1 MVNKDN
7 RSINEQSE
15 ILDEIKVFY
24 KTLYLSHDDNLE
36 DVELSNLFDDN
47 IAPRLSEEQKQ
58 SIDSPISLSEAH
70 NTLKRFKNN
79 KAPGTTGFQ
88 ADFFKFFWKDVGPFI
103 IRSFNCSIRKGELS
117 TSQKLGII
125 SIIPKG
131 NKPRELLK
139 NWRPISLLNTTY
151 KIFSGIIANRL
162 KTVLNTLIH
171 ENQKG
176 FLAGRF
182 IGENTRLLYDV
193 ISQTEIQNKAGM
205 VLLLD
210 FEKAFDSVSWKF
222 IFKVLRFF
230 NFGEFFIRLVSI
242 ILNNIKLCVIQH
254 GIFSEF
260 FHVGRGCRQGDPA
273 SPYIFLL
280 CVEIMGLMIRD
291 NKDISGI
298 KLFDYEYKLLQYADD
313 TTILLDGSEKSL
325 KAALTLVDQFSKFSG
340 LKPNH
345 DKTCCVKIGALK
357 DEHLHFST
365 RYNIQWSQEPFTFL
379 GITFTENLENMLE
392 LNYREK
398 IDIIK
403 RMICTWSRRHLSTIG
418 RITVVKSW
426 LISKITHLLMVL
438 PSPDETVI
446 KEIDTL
452 IFNYI
457 WNSKV
462 DRVARKIITK
472 DFWKAD

>member
-1 MVNKDN
+1 M
-7 RSINEQSE
+7 
-15 ILDEIKVFY
+15 LFY
-24 KTLYLSHDDNLE
+24 FPE
-36 DVELSNLFDDN
+36 
-47 IAPRLSEEQKQ
+47 
-58 SIDSPISLSEAH
+58 
-70 NTLKRFKNN
+70 
-79 KAPGTTGFQ
+79 
-88 ADFFKFFWKDVGPFI
+88 
-103 IRSFNCSIRKGELS
+103 
-117 TSQKLGII
+117 
-125 SIIPKG
+125 
-131 NKPRELLK
+131 

-182 IGENTRLLYDV
+182 IGENTRLYV

-260 FHVGRGCRQGDPA
+260 FYVGRGCRQGDPA

-291 NKDISGI
+291 NKNISGI

-340 LKPNH
+340 LKPNY
-345 DKTCCVKIGALK
+345 DKTCCVKTAV
-357 DEHLHFST
+357 HLICFSF
-365 RYNIQWSQEPFTFL
+365 RP
-379 GITFTENLENMLE
+379 
-392 LNYREK
+392 RE
-398 IDIIK
+398 DAGGL
-403 RMICTWSRRHLSTIG
+403 SREY
-418 RITVVKSW
+418 
-426 LISKITHLLMVL
+426 VL
-438 PSPDETVI
+438 CIPSV
-446 KEIDTL
+446 
-452 IFNYI
+452 
-457 WNSKV
+457 S
-462 DRVARKIITK
+462 
-472 DFWKAD
+472 